1 MSRSHHITP
10 RPTRAWSA
18 GAYALAL
25 ACLVALDQ
33 LVKGWARAALVP
45 GEPMCVVPN
54 VLSLSLVRNEGAA
67 FGIGAGHAGTFVLLA
82 CAVVAVSVAYVLVGR
97 RHTRLEVLSLAAVAA
112 GAVGNAVDRVS
123 SGAVTDMFAL
133 TFVSF
138 PVFNVADIAITC
150 GCVLFVVSTLLN
162 PDDEPASGM
171 HAGEGS
177 AA

>member
-25 ACLVALDQ
+25 ACLVTLDQ
-33 LVKGWARAALVP
+33 LVKAWARATLVP
-45 GEPMCVVPN
+45 GEPVCVVPN

-67 FGIGAGHAGTFVLLA
+67 FGIGAGHAGAFVLLA
-82 CAVVAVSVAYVLVGR
+82 CAVVAASAAYVLVGR

-162 PDDEPASGM
+162 PDDEPASGA